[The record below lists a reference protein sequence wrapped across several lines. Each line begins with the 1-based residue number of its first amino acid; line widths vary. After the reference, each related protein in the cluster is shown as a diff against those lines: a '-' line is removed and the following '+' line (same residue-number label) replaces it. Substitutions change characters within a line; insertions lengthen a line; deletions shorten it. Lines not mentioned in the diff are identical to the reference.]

1 MFYVKEVWTEK
12 SSYSLEEVQRS
23 GTVKLYASV
32 MDEDGTPATPAEGT
46 KVVYGIIYAYDIS
59 DESVVHVITETFDG
73 KYYSAFVPLSLAGGV
88 REGNYLIKVK
98 AERNGIVQSLAKS
111 FWVSAAQPY
120 PTYQPTWSNYTQQR
134 FCNYPYRCESPDNPL
149 VSKCTLIPD
158 VTTCPQPQS
167 CYKCPE
173 QKPCIGRCMD
183 AAQAG
188 RENCEK
194 GDGDC
199 MPPYNC
205 YTNCKPQMQQPGVGG
220 GQPQPQPM
228 QPGYGMPGIPG
239 AFIGKGVAVS
249 SSSASSYEVLAAGI
263 KTKGRVFGIFKLG
276 EKKFRTTEATYDD
289 ASRTFNGRIDGGSV
303 SITLSDSQKISFGKL
318 ELGGAAY
325 HIYLLRSGMAGGY
338 GPVQQPYGGSGY
350 AQPVSGGGYGGAG
363 GQAGAYG
370 GGYGQPAP
378 VQQYGGGYAQ
388 PVPMQQPT
396 QPYTG
401 AQGGV
406 VERIVQPAQPYA
418 PVQAPSAPLS
428 PQAILPF
435 AR

>member
-1 MFYVKEVWTEK
+1 MFYVKEVWFEK

-32 MDEDGTPATPAEGT
+32 MDDDGTPATPAEGT
-46 KVVYGIIYAYDIS
+46 KVIYGIIYAYDIS
-59 DESVVHVITETFDG
+59 DDSVVHVITDSFDG
-73 KYYSAFVPLSLAGGV
+73 RYYSAFVPLSLAGGV

-98 AERNGIVQSLAKS
+98 AERSGIVQSLAKS
-111 FWVSAAQPY
+111 FWVSGAQAS
-120 PTYQPTWSNYTQQR
+120 PTYPPTWSNYTQQK
-134 FCNYPYRCESPDNPL
+134 FCNYPYRCESPDNPF

-173 QKPCIGRCMD
+173 QKACIGRCVD

-199 MPPYNC
+199 PAPYSC
-205 YTNCKPQMQQPGVGG
+205 YTNCKPQWQQPYQPPGVGG
-220 GQPQPQPM
+220 GQPQPVA
-228 QPGYGMPGIPG
+228 G

-249 SSSASSYEVLAAGI
+249 SSSASNYEVLAAGI
-263 KTKGRVFGIFKLG
+263 KTRGKAFAIFKLG

-289 ASRTFNGRIDGGSV
+289 ASRTFKGRIDGGSV
-303 SITLSDSQKISFGKL
+303 SLTISDSQRISFGKL
-318 ELGGAAY
+318 ELGGAVY
-325 HIYLLRSGMAGGY
+325 YVYLLRSGMAGGY
-338 GPVQQPYGGSGY
+338 APMQQSVQPYGGGY
-350 AQPVSGGGYGGAG
+350 VQPSAGGAGGGYGQPYGSAGGYVQQTQPYGGAG
-363 GQAGAYG
+363 GQAGPYG
-370 GGYGQPAP
+370 GGY
-378 VQQYGGGYAQ
+378 V
-388 PVPMQQPT
+388 
-396 QPYTG
+396 QPYNGT
-401 AQGGV
+401 QGGV
-406 VERIVQPAQPYA
+406 VERIIQPPQPYA
-418 PVQAPSAPLS
+418 PMQAPSAPIS